1 MRTAAEM
8 REVIEAWEGSE
19 LTQREFAEQE
29 GLSYTAFQYWRR
41 RLKELDEPSDP
52 EVVPLRIVDDQ
63 RPAQATGRSSS
74 PAGSTAR
81 TCVGWSRRY
90 ADAEPAS
97 VGPDLHRARR
107 DGHAEVLRHA
117 GGAGLQRD

>member
-63 RPAQATGRSSS
+63 RPAQATGDRMEIRLGEDVTIIV
-74 PAGSTAR
+74 PRGVDCADL
-81 TCVGWSRRY
+81 RRVV
-90 ADAEPAS
+90 AA
-97 VGPDLHRARR
+97 VRGC
-107 DGHAEVLRHA
+107 
-117 GGAGLQRD
+117 